1 MILVQS
7 YKERFSFC
15 KVTYMTFL
23 WNWVFTLVQ
32 VIGKA
37 DTWFLTTFLSWRPKS
52 QIHSHMSEGHK
63 RAFFPRKTILTV
75 NRRAN
80 HGCRGRVKSSAL
92 LFNNVWAITETTRKE
107 MPLYLN
113 SLQLFD
119 SLQCPTTF
127 QNYIITAFISDILLS
142 YDRSLLIWF

>member
-1 MILVQS
+1 MI
-7 YKERFSFC
+7 
-15 KVTYMTFL
+15 FL

-107 MPLYLN
+107 MPLDLN
-113 SLQLFD
+113 SLHFSYLTAFNVLQLFRIIHKIIN
-119 SLQCPTTF
+119 SGF
-127 QNYIITAFISDILLS
+127 YKNYPAYCFD
-142 YDRSLLIWF
+142 Y